1 MNKINEYLDMK
12 INREFYKGNF
22 YEDLILDLAYTVKRP
37 YASIR
42 VLTNDLNRLI
52 KNAYYNIENEKFI
65 ETKLKKHDN
74 EIDII
79 YNVLL
84 DSCEEKKI
92 VLTGINIEKNDN
104 WKHERGNRD
113 DSWVI
118 DLDKKGDIEN
128 IKDEDFYREF
138 VKIGIHNDN
147 KVKYSFLYN

>member
-52 KNAYYNIENEKFI
+52 KNAYYNIENEKII
-65 ETKLKKHDN
+65 EIKLKKHDN
-74 EIDII
+74 RVHIV
-79 YNVLL
+79 YNVLFNG
-84 DSCEEKKI
+84 EEKKV
-92 VLTGINIEKNDN
+92 VLTGINMEKDNN

-118 DLDKKGDIEN
+118 DLDKKEDIKN

-138 VKIGIHNDN
+138 VKIGIYNDN

>member
-1 MNKINEYLDMK
+1 MDEFDKYLDMK
-12 INREFYKGNF
+12 INRELYKGNF
-22 YEDLILDLAYTVKRP
+22 YEDLILDLVCTIKHP

-52 KNAYYNIENEKFI
+52 KNAYYDMENEKII
-65 ETKLKKHDN
+65 EIKLKKHDN
-74 EIDII
+74 RVHIV

-84 DSCEEKKI
+84 NSEEKKI
-92 VLTGINIEKNDN
+92 VLTGINMEKDDN

-118 DLDKKGDIEN
+118 DLDKEEDIRN
-128 IKDEDFYREF
+128 IKDEDFYREYI
-138 VKIGIHNDN
+138 KIGIHNDN

>member
-42 VLTNDLNRLI
+42 VLTNNLNRLI
-52 KNAYYNIENEKFI
+52 KNVYYNIENEKFI

-84 DSCEEKKI
+84 DSGEEKKI

-118 DLDKKGDIEN
+118 DLDKKRDIEN

-138 VKIGIHNDN
+138 VKIGIYNDN

>member
-1 MNKINEYLDMK
+1 MNKINKYLDMK

-52 KNAYYNIENEKFI
+52 KNAYYNIENEKII
-65 ETKLKKHDN
+65 EIKLKKHDN
-74 EIDII
+74 RVHIV
-79 YNVLL
+79 YNVLFNG
-84 DSCEEKKI
+84 EEKKV
-92 VLTGINIEKNDN
+92 VLTGINMEKDNN

-118 DLDKKGDIEN
+118 DLDKKEDIKN

-138 VKIGIHNDN
+138 VKIGIYNDN

>member
-52 KNAYYNIENEKFI
+52 KNAYYNIENEKII
-65 ETKLKKHDN
+65 EIKLKKHDN
-74 EIDII
+74 RVHIV

-84 DSCEEKKI
+84 DSGEGKKI
-92 VLTGINIEKNDN
+92 VLTGINMEKDDR
-104 WKHERGNRD
+104 WKHERGNID

-118 DLDKKGDIEN
+118 DLDKEEDIRN

-138 VKIGIHNDN
+138 VKIGIYSDN

>member
-1 MNKINEYLDMK
+1 MNKINKYLDMK

-52 KNAYYNIENEKFI
+52 KNAYHNIKNEKIIKIKF
-65 ETKLKKHDN
+65 KKYGDR
-74 EIDII
+74 IYIT

-84 DSCEEKKI
+84 NNEEKKI
-92 VLTGINIEKNDN
+92 VLTGINIEKDN
-104 WKHERGNRD
+104 SWKCERGNRD

-138 VKIGIHNDN
+138 VKIGMHSDN

>member
-1 MNKINEYLDMK
+1 MNKINKYLDMK

-22 YEDLILDLAYTVKRP
+22 YEDLILDLAYTVKHP

-52 KNAYYNIENEKFI
+52 KNAYYNIENEKII
-65 ETKLKKHDN
+65 EIKLKKHDN
-74 EIDII
+74 RAHII
-79 YNVLL
+79 YNVLFNG
-84 DSCEEKKI
+84 EEKKV
-92 VLTGINIEKNDN
+92 VLTGINMEKDNN

-118 DLDKKGDIEN
+118 DLDKKEDIKN

-138 VKIGIHNDN
+138 VKIGIYNDN

>member
-12 INREFYKGNF
+12 INREFYKGQF

-52 KNAYYNIENEKFI
+52 KNAYYNIENEKI
-65 ETKLKKHDN
+65 MKIKVKKYG
-74 EIDII
+74 ERIYIT

-84 DSCEEKKI
+84 NSEEKKI
-92 VLTGINIEKNDN
+92 VLTGINIDKDNN
-104 WKHERGNRD
+104 WKRERGNRD
-113 DSWVI
+113 DSLVI
-118 DLDKKGDIEN
+118 DLDKKEDIKN

-138 VKIGIHNDN
+138 VKIGIHSDN

>member
-42 VLTNDLNRLI
+42 VLTDDLNRLI
-52 KNAYYNIENEKFI
+52 KNAYYNIENEKII
-65 ETKLKKHDN
+65 EIKLKKYEDK
-74 EIDII
+74 IYII
-79 YNVLL
+79 YNVLFN
-84 DSCEEKKI
+84 SEEKKI
-92 VLTGINIEKNDN
+92 ILTGINIDKNDN
-104 WKHERGNRD
+104 WKRERGNRD
-113 DSWVI
+113 DSLVI
-118 DLDKKGDIEN
+118 DLDKKEDIRN

-138 VKIGIHNDN
+138 VKIGMHSDN

>member
-12 INREFYKGNF
+12 INREFYKGQF

-42 VLTNDLNRLI
+42 VLTNNLDRLI
-52 KNAYYNIENEKFI
+52 KNAYYNIENEKII
-65 ETKLKKHDN
+65 EIKLKKYG
-74 EIDII
+74 ERIYIT

-84 DSCEEKKI
+84 NNEEKKI
-92 VLTGINIEKNDN
+92 ILTGINIDKNDN
-104 WKHERGNRD
+104 WKRERGNRD

-118 DLDKKGDIEN
+118 DLDKKEDIKN

-138 VKIGIHNDN
+138 VKIGIHSDN

>member
-1 MNKINEYLDMK
+1 MNKINKYLDMK

-22 YEDLILDLAYTVKRP
+22 YEDLILDLAYTVKHP

-52 KNAYYNIENEKFI
+52 KNAYYNIENEKII
-65 ETKLKKHDN
+65 EIKLKKHDN
-74 EIDII
+74 RVHIV
-79 YNVLL
+79 YNVLFNG
-84 DSCEEKKI
+84 EEKKV
-92 VLTGINIEKNDN
+92 VLTGINMEKDNN

-113 DSWVI
+113 DSWAI
-118 DLDKKGDIEN
+118 DLDKKEDIKN

-138 VKIGIHNDN
+138 VKIGIYNDN

>member
-37 YASIR
+37 YARIR

-52 KNAYYNIENEKFI
+52 KNAYYNIENEKII
-65 ETKLKKHDN
+65 EIKLKKHDN
-74 EIDII
+74 RVHIV
-79 YNVLL
+79 YNVLFNG
-84 DSCEEKKI
+84 EEKKV
-92 VLTGINIEKNDN
+92 VLTGINMEKDNN

-118 DLDKKGDIEN
+118 DLDKKEDIRN
-128 IKDEDFYREF
+128 MKDEDFYREF
-138 VKIGIHNDN
+138 VKIGIYNDN

>member
-12 INREFYKGNF
+12 INREFYKGQF
-22 YEDLILDLAYTVKRP
+22 YEDLILDLVYTVKRP

-42 VLTNDLNRLI
+42 VLTNNLDRLI
-52 KNAYYNIENEKFI
+52 KNAYYNVENEKIIKIKF
-65 ETKLKKHDN
+65 KKYG
-74 EIDII
+74 ERIYIT

-84 DSCEEKKI
+84 NNEEKKI
-92 VLTGINIEKNDN
+92 ILTGINIDKNDN
-104 WKHERGNRD
+104 WKRERGNRD

-118 DLDKKGDIEN
+118 DVDKKEDIKN

-138 VKIGIHNDN
+138 VKIGIYSNN

>member
-1 MNKINEYLDMK
+1 MDKFDKYFDMK
-12 INREFYKGNF
+12 INRELYKGNF
-22 YEDLILDLAYTVKRP
+22 YEDLILDLVYTVKRP

-52 KNAYYNIENEKFI
+52 KNAYYNIENEKII
-65 ETKLKKHDN
+65 EIKLKKHDN
-74 EIDII
+74 RVHIV

-84 DSCEEKKI
+84 NSGEEKKI
-92 VLTGINIEKNDN
+92 VLTGISMEKDDN

-118 DLDKKGDIEN
+118 DLDKEEDIKN

-138 VKIGIHNDN
+138 VKIGIYNDN

>member
-12 INREFYKGNF
+12 INREFYKGQF
-22 YEDLILDLAYTVKRP
+22 YEDLILDLVCTIKHP

-52 KNAYYNIENEKFI
+52 KNAYYNIENEKII
-65 ETKLKKHDN
+65 EIKLKKHN
-74 EIDII
+74 NRVHIV

-84 DSCEEKKI
+84 NSEEKKV
-92 VLTGINIEKNDN
+92 VLTGINMKKDDN

-118 DLDKKGDIEN
+118 DLDKEEDIRN

>member
-1 MNKINEYLDMK
+1 MNKINKYLDMK

-22 YEDLILDLAYTVKRP
+22 YEDLILDLAYTVKHP

-52 KNAYYNIENEKFI
+52 KNAYYNIENEKII
-65 ETKLKKHDN
+65 ETKLKKYEDK
-74 EIDII
+74 IYII

-84 DSCEEKKI
+84 NSEEKKI
-92 VLTGINIEKNDN
+92 ILTGINIDKNDN
-104 WKHERGNRD
+104 WKRERGNRD
-113 DSWVI
+113 DSLVI
-118 DLDKKGDIEN
+118 DLDKKEDIKN

-138 VKIGIHNDN
+138 VKIGIYSNN

>member
-1 MNKINEYLDMK
+1 MDKFDKYLDMK
-12 INREFYKGNF
+12 INRELYKGNF
-22 YEDLILDLAYTVKRP
+22 YEDLILDLVCTIKHP

-74 EIDII
+74 RIHII
-79 YNVLL
+79 YSVLF
-84 DSCEEKKI
+84 DSGKEKKI

-118 DLDKKGDIEN
+118 DLDKEEDIRN
-128 IKDEDFYREF
+128 IKDEDFYKEF
-138 VKIGIHNDN
+138 VKIGIYNDN

>member
-22 YEDLILDLAYTVKRP
+22 YEDLILDLAYTVNRP

-42 VLTNDLNRLI
+42 VLTNNLNRLI

-74 EIDII
+74 RVHIV
-79 YNVLL
+79 YNILL
-84 DSCEEKKI
+84 NSEEKKV
-92 VLTGINIEKNDN
+92 VLTGINMEKDDN

-118 DLDKKGDIEN
+118 DLDRKEDIKS
-128 IKDEDFYREF
+128 IKEEDFYREF
-138 VKIGIHNDN
+138 VKIGIYSDN

>member
-1 MNKINEYLDMK
+1 MDRFNKYLDMK
-12 INREFYKGNF
+12 INRELYKGNF
-22 YEDLILDLAYTVKRP
+22 YEDLILDLVCTIKHP

-42 VLTNDLNRLI
+42 VLTDDLNRLI
-52 KNAYYNIENEKFI
+52 KNAYYNIENEKII
-65 ETKLKKHDN
+65 EIKLKKHDN
-74 EIDII
+74 RVHIV

-84 DSCEEKKI
+84 NDEEKKV
-92 VLTGINIEKNDN
+92 VLTGINMEKDDN

-118 DLDKKGDIEN
+118 DLDKEEDIKN

-138 VKIGIHNDN
+138 VKIGIHSDN

>member
-22 YEDLILDLAYTVKRP
+22 YEDLILDLVYTVKRP

-52 KNAYYNIENEKFI
+52 KNAYYNIENEKIMKIKF
-65 ETKLKKHDN
+65 KKYG
-74 EIDII
+74 ERIYIT

-84 DSCEEKKI
+84 DSGEEKKI

-118 DLDKKGDIEN
+118 DLDKKEDIKN

-138 VKIGIHNDN
+138 VKIGMHSDN

>member
-22 YEDLILDLAYTVKRP
+22 YEDLILDLAYTVKHP

-52 KNAYYNIENEKFI
+52 KNAYYNIENEKII
-65 ETKLKKHDN
+65 ETKLKKYEDK
-74 EIDII
+74 IYII

-84 DSCEEKKI
+84 DSEEKKI
-92 VLTGINIEKNDN
+92 ILTGINIDKNDN
-104 WKHERGNRD
+104 WKRERGNRD

-118 DLDKKGDIEN
+118 DLDKKEDIRN

-138 VKIGIHNDN
+138 VKIGIYSNN

>member
-1 MNKINEYLDMK
+1 MNKINKYLDMK

-22 YEDLILDLAYTVKRP
+22 YEDLILDLAYTVKHP

-65 ETKLKKHDN
+65 EIKLKKRDN
-74 EIDII
+74 RVHIV

-84 DSCEEKKI
+84 NNEEKKV
-92 VLTGINIEKNDN
+92 VLTGINMEKDDN

-118 DLDKKGDIEN
+118 DLEKEEDIRN
-128 IKDEDFYREF
+128 IKDEYFYREYI
-138 VKIGIHNDN
+138 KIGIHSDN

>member
-1 MNKINEYLDMK
+1 MDKFNKYLDMK
-12 INREFYKGNF
+12 INRELYKGNF
-22 YEDLILDLAYTVKRP
+22 YEDLILDLVCTIKHP

-52 KNAYYNIENEKFI
+52 KNAYYNIENEKII
-65 ETKLKKHDN
+65 EIKLKKHDN
-74 EIDII
+74 RIHII

-84 DSCEEKKI
+84 NSEEKKV
-92 VLTGINIEKNDN
+92 VLTGINIEKDDN

-118 DLDKKGDIEN
+118 DLDKKEDIKN

-138 VKIGIHNDN
+138 VKIGIYSDN

>member
-22 YEDLILDLAYTVKRP
+22 YEDLILDLVCTTKHP

-52 KNAYYNIENEKFI
+52 KNAYYNIENEKII
-65 ETKLKKHDN
+65 EIKLKKHN
-74 EIDII
+74 NRVHIV

-84 DSCEEKKI
+84 NSEEKKI
-92 VLTGINIEKNDN
+92 VLTGINMEKDDN

-118 DLDKKGDIEN
+118 DLDKEEDIEN

-138 VKIGIHNDN
+138 VKIGLHSDN

>member
-52 KNAYYNIENEKFI
+52 KNAYYNIENEKII
-65 ETKLKKHDN
+65 EIKLKKHDN
-74 EIDII
+74 RVHIV
-79 YNVLL
+79 YNVLFNG
-84 DSCEEKKI
+84 EEKKV
-92 VLTGINIEKNDN
+92 VLTGINMEKDNN

-118 DLDKKGDIEN
+118 DLDKKEDIRN
-128 IKDEDFYREF
+128 MKDEDFYREF
-138 VKIGIHNDN
+138 VKIGIYNDN

>member
-1 MNKINEYLDMK
+1 MDKFDKYLDMK
-12 INREFYKGNF
+12 INRELYKGNF
-22 YEDLILDLAYTVKRP
+22 YEDLILDLACTIKHP

-52 KNAYYNIENEKFI
+52 KNAYYNIENEKII
-65 ETKLKKHDN
+65 EIKLKKHN
-74 EIDII
+74 NRVHIV

-84 DSCEEKKI
+84 NSEEKKV
-92 VLTGINIEKNDN
+92 VLTGINMEKDDN
-104 WKHERGNRD
+104 WKYERGNRD

-118 DLDKKGDIEN
+118 DLDKEEDIRN

-138 VKIGIHNDN
+138 VKIGIYSDN

>member
-52 KNAYYNIENEKFI
+52 KNAYYNIENEKII
-65 ETKLKKHDN
+65 EIKLKKHDN
-74 EIDII
+74 RVHIV
-79 YNVLL
+79 YNVLFNG
-84 DSCEEKKI
+84 EEKKV
-92 VLTGINIEKNDN
+92 VLTGINMEKDNN

-118 DLDKKGDIEN
+118 DLDKKRDIEN

-138 VKIGIHNDN
+138 VKIGMHSDN

>member
-12 INREFYKGNF
+12 INREFYKGQF

-42 VLTNDLNRLI
+42 VLTNDFDRLI
-52 KNAYYNIENEKFI
+52 KNAYYNIRDEKIMKIKF
-65 ETKLKKHDN
+65 KKYG
-74 EIDII
+74 ERIYIT

-84 DSCEEKKI
+84 NNEEKKI
-92 VLTGINIEKNDN
+92 ILTGINIEKDNN
-104 WKHERGNRD
+104 WKRERGNRD

-138 VKIGIHNDN
+138 VKIGLHSDN
-147 KVKYSFLYN
+147 KIKYSFLYN